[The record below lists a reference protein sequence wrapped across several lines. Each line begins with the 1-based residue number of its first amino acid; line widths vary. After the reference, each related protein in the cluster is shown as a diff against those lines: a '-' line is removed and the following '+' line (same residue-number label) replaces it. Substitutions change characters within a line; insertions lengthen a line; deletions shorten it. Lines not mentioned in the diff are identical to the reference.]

1 MLRTRLRV
9 KHPEMIHPVHSP
21 RMSWTQRAVV
31 ALAVVSI
38 LIAVLALLNTINP
51 FDIAATGQSEPE
63 AWYYS
68 AMFGFG
74 MLGAV
79 VIAVERGSRQA
90 AWLALVVT
98 LLGVIPLILAPLDLG
113 QGFESWISSLF
124 SVSPVFGNKPMP
136 LVVALALAFSGAV
149 VSWLAIPRA
158 QPGRIPA
165 FALLGSLIGAIG
177 IIILLGHVLKM
188 PVAYRWGSDSNLPP
202 SIALVL
208 LFTGFILL
216 LIAWRK
222 HYALQT
228 GAPSWLPLPV
238 VAICGLLTLVFWAGL
253 RERETV
259 YLSTTGQIA
268 INSFASA
275 INLEFERQCAALE
288 RIGRRWINDNESPVW
303 EADAA
308 TWMIDAPGARSLAR
322 IASDGMTR
330 WYWPTSGNE
339 ALIGLNQFSQPDRLH
354 ALELAIHDGAPVVS
368 SSLTMTG
375 RGPGFA
381 IYSPIYRA
389 RTLVAFIGA
398 EFNYQQFFATI
409 DQRTK
414 ITLHHHCQ
422 IFIGD
427 QNLYDSIPALES
439 AANHPLSLASVF
451 TLENR
456 RIRIVMAPT
465 TDFLRQNQRSL
476 PEISLAAGL
485 GITLLLGLSIHLAR
499 TARAGLASA
508 ELSNRLLRSENE
520 ERQRIE
526 TMLKVSDERLRIAL
540 DATSISIFEWAL
552 ATNELQHSVGFSLML
567 GRPPADTVSTPEA
580 WQALIHPDDVEEY
593 RVSLARQIDGTED
606 FIDPEY
612 RMRTASGEWRWFY
625 SRSKTVAYD
634 TTGKPSRV
642 VGTLQ
647 DITARKQSEQALRQ
661 SQAAARKLSLVASR
675 TDNLVLIGAPD
686 GTIEWVNESFERIM
700 EYSLEEIIGKKPL
713 ELMVGTATNRE
724 TLRLIKNAIAQGNVL
739 STEVVNYSKS
749 GRKFHLQLEIQPVR
763 NDQGIL
769 ENFIAVGT
777 DITVRV
783 ETENALRRAKA
794 AADNASRT
802 KSEFLASMSHEIRT
816 PMNGVIGMT
825 SLLLDTPLTHE
836 QRDSVSTI
844 RTSGEALLSI
854 INDILDFSKIESG
867 KLEIEH
873 QPFELVSSIE
883 ETLDLF
889 AVQASARKIELVY
902 DIDPAVPLMLIGDAN
917 RLRQV
922 LTNLVNN
929 AIKFTPSGSVSIEA
943 SLDLDADPMRLRP
956 KQRMIAI
963 AVRDTGIGIPADRL
977 DRLFKPFSQ
986 VDSSI
991 TRKYGGT
998 GLGLAICQRLCA
1010 LMGGSMSVRSDIG
1023 SGSTFVATL
1032 PVEAVGD
1039 SAPTTPTLPDALRKG
1054 PVICAEDNP
1063 VSLRRL
1069 TTFFRNAGI
1078 ETLAA
1083 TSTDALVGILKNSP
1097 DPSAVI
1103 LDLELPAADD
1113 GTPPQKLLVSRKI
1126 PVLGLLP
1133 SAQFPLPEWTIQTP
1147 FTSAS
1152 KPLRT
1157 FALARAL
1164 NALFVTQ
1171 SSATPAGKEAD
1182 NLNLAKEFPLAVL
1195 LAEDNPVNQKVAL
1208 RFLERL
1214 GYKADAVANGLE
1226 AVKAATERPYHLIF
1240 MDLQMP
1246 ELDGMEATIRIR
1258 RTLPAN
1264 RQPCIVAL
1272 TANAMP
1278 SDRDRCL
1285 EIGMNGFITKPVKLF
1300 EIADFIRR
1308 HFGSKP
1314 GHTANPFSSSGR

>member
-1 MLRTRLRV
+1 
-9 KHPEMIHPVHSP
+9 
-21 RMSWTQRAVV
+21 MSWTQRTVV
-31 ALAVVSI
+31 ALAAVSI
-38 LIAVLALLNTINP
+38 VIALLGLFNVLGP
-51 FDIAATGQSEPE
+51 LDLAATGQSEPE
-63 AWYYS
+63 TWYYS
-68 AMFGFG
+68 AIFGFG
-74 MLGAV
+74 ILGAV
-79 VIAVERGSRQA
+79 IIAVERGFRQA
-90 AWLALVVT
+90 AWLATIVT

-113 QGFESWISSLF
+113 QDVESWIASL
-124 SVSPVFGNKPMP
+124 VSATPVSGGESMP
-136 LVVALALAFSGAV
+136 LLIALSLAFSGAV
-149 VSWLAIPRA
+149 VTWLAIPRA
-158 QPGRIPA
+158 QPGRILA
-165 FALLGSLIGAIG
+165 FALLGSLLGTTAIV
-177 IIILLGHVLKM
+177 ILLGHDLQM
-188 PVAYRWGSDSNLPP
+188 PVAYHWGSKTSLPP
-202 SIALVL
+202 SIALLL
-208 LFTGFILL
+208 LFTGLTLL
-216 LIAWRK
+216 MIAGHR
-222 HYALQT
+222 HQALQT
-228 GAPSWLPLPV
+228 GAPDWLPVPV

-253 RERETV
+253 RERETA

-275 INLEFERQCAALE
+275 ISLEFERQCAALE
-288 RIGRRWINDNESPVW
+288 RTGRRWANDNESPVW
-303 EADAA
+303 EADAT
-308 TWMIDAPGARSLAR
+308 TWMVDTPGARSLAR
-322 IASDGMTR
+322 IAPDGMTQ
-330 WYWPTSGNE
+330 WYWPTAGNE
-339 ALIGLNQFSQPDRLH
+339 ALIGLNHFSQPDRLH
-354 ALELAIHDGAPVVS
+354 ALEIAIHDGAPTVS
-368 SSLTMTG
+368 SSLVMPG
-375 RGPGFA
+375 RGLGFA
-381 IYSPIYRA
+381 IYAPIYRA
-389 RTLVAFIGA
+389 RTRVAFIGA
-398 EFNYQQFFATI
+398 EFSYQQFLAAI

-422 IFIGD
+422 IFIGEKP
-427 QNLYDSIPALES
+427 LYDSSPSLDS
-439 AANHPLSLASVF
+439 AANNPLALASVF

-465 TDFLRQNQRSL
+465 ADFLHQNQRSL
-476 PEISLAAGL
+476 PEISLFAGL

-499 TARAGLASA
+499 TARAGLAST
-508 ELSNRLLRSENE
+508 ELSNRRLRSENE
-520 ERQRIE
+520 ERQRVE

-540 DATSISIFEWAL
+540 DATSISIFEWKL
-552 ATNELQHSVGFSLML
+552 ATNKLQHSVGLSLML
-567 GRPPADTVSTPEA
+567 GRPPADTVSTLEA
-580 WQALIHPDDVEEY
+580 WQALVHPDDLQDY
-593 RVSLARQIDGTED
+593 RVSLARQLDGIQD

-612 RMRTASGEWRWFY
+612 RMRNAAGAWRWFY
-625 SRSKTVAYD
+625 ARSKTVGYD
-634 TTGKPSRV
+634 LTGKPSRI

-661 SQAAARKLSLVASR
+661 SQAATRKLSLVASR

-686 GTIEWVNESFERIM
+686 GTTEWVNESFERMM
-700 EYSLEEIIGKKPL
+700 EYGLKEIIGQKPL
-713 ELMVGTATNRE
+713 EFMAGTATNPD
-724 TLRLIKNAIAQGNVL
+724 TLRLIKNAIAQGEVL

-749 GRKFHLQLEIQPVR
+749 GRKFYLQLEIQPVR
-763 NDQGIL
+763 NEHGFL

-777 DITVRV
+777 DITARV
-783 ETENALRRAKA
+783 ETETALRRAKA
-794 AADNASRT
+794 EADNASRT

-867 KLEIEH
+867 KLDIEH

-883 ETLDLF
+883 ETCDLF
-889 AVQASARKIELVY
+889 AVQASTRKIELVY
-902 DIDPAVPLMLIGDAN
+902 DIDPAVPLKLIGDAN
-917 RLRQV
+917 RLRQI
-922 LTNLVNN
+922 LANLVNN
-929 AIKFTPSGSVSIEA
+929 AIKFTPSGSVSIEV
-943 SLDLDADPMRLRP
+943 SLDVDVDPNRLRP
-956 KQRMIAI
+956 RHRMISI
-963 AVRDTGIGIPADRL
+963 AVRDTGIGIPADRI

-998 GLGLAICQRLCA
+998 GLGLVICQRLCA
-1010 LMGGSMSVRSDIG
+1010 LMGGTMRVRSEVG
-1023 SGSTFVATL
+1023 RGSTFIASLQVEAADDGAPPPQTL
-1032 PVEAVGD
+1032 PE
-1039 SAPTTPTLPDALRKG
+1039 ALRQG
-1054 PVICAEDNP
+1054 PVVCADDNP

-1069 TTFFRNAGI
+1069 STFFRHAGL
-1078 ETLAA
+1078 ETLTA
-1083 TSTDALVGILKNSP
+1083 TSTDALVEILKSP
-1097 DPSAVI
+1097 ATPAAVI
-1103 LDLELPAADD
+1103 LDLDLGPATD
-1113 GTPPQKLLVSRKI
+1113 GTLAHTLLVSRKI

-1133 SAQFPLPEWTIQTP
+1133 SAQFPLPEWTVQTP

-1164 NALFVTQ
+1164 NALFATPGA
-1171 SSATPAGKEAD
+1171 ATPAGKETD
-1182 NLNLAKEFPLAVL
+1182 PLNLAKEFPLTVL

-1214 GYKADAVANGLE
+1214 GYKADAVTNGLE
-1226 AVKAATERPYHLIF
+1226 AVKAVTERSYQLVF

-1246 ELDGMEATIRIR
+1246 ELDGVEATIRIR

-1314 GHTANPFSSSGR
+1314 GKNV